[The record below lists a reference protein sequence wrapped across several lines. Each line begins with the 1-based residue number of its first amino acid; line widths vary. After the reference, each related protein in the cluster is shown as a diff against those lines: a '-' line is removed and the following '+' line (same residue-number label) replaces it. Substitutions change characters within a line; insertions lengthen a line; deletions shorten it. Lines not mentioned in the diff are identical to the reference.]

1 MTDCLICQ
9 NFDPVNPLV
18 TDLSLYYQCESFF
31 CSTHKFEDQ
40 HFFMLLLF
48 KAFHFSPL
56 GNNSFKL
63 SFFF

>member
-1 MTDCLICQ
+1 MTDYLICQ

-40 HFFMLLLF
+40 HFLCYYYSKHFIFLL
-48 KAFHFSPL
+48 
-56 GNNSFKL
+56 
-63 SFFF
+63 

>member
-1 MTDCLICQ
+1 MTDYLICQ

-40 HFFMLLLF
+40 HFYVIIIQ
-48 KAFHFSPL
+48 SI
-56 GNNSFKL
+56 
-63 SFFF
+63 SFFSSRK